1 MVSSF
6 SWPRTSRSLTAFW
19 LRYFPEALVDA
30 PLVPGTGVDERDQGS
45 PRIGRDPL
53 KIPNPPSNPVAGLLR
68 DTLAH
73 HGLSQAAAAR
83 AMNISPGVIC
93 DIIKDRKPVST
104 ELALRLE
111 RCLGL
116 SADFILKVQAHYHYC
131 AAYHARA
138 SQIAAEV
145 KPLLTA

>member
-1 MVSSF
+1 MKPKQTQV
-6 SWPRTSRSLTAFW
+6 
-19 LRYFPEALVDA
+19 
-30 PLVPGTGVDERDQGS
+30 TGIR
-45 PRIGRDPL
+45 RDPL
-53 KIPNPPSNPVAGLLR
+53 KIPNPRSNPVAGLLR

-73 HGLSQAAAAR
+73 HGLSQAAAAK

-104 ELALRLE
+104 ELALRIE

-131 AAYHARA
+131 VAYHARA

-145 KPLLTA
+145 KQLVTA